1 MGDFSSA
8 DSDVGGDVDRLDL
21 AQMDDAVPLRPGGE
35 PTCGPG
41 VGVEGVRVPDMGGE
55 ELSMTRRSASG
66 SGASSAG
73 SRPSSIRST
82 GSAVAELRIASRPS
96 EGSAPISGKSYN
108 AGSLPYVE

>member
-1 MGDFSSA
+1 MPCRSA
-8 DSDVGGDVDRLDL
+8 
-21 AQMDDAVPLRPGGE
+21 QGGE
-35 PTCGPG
+35 PTRGLG

-82 GSAVAELRIASRPS
+82 GSAVAELRIAVRSSVGFWCRQLGELAIMGYGAS
-96 EGSAPISGKSYN
+96 QN
-108 AGSLPYVE
+108 